1 MMNNKN
7 RTANK
12 ILSDMNF
19 FDYLKEKVGDRKT
32 KTGAYYN
39 LLEKTSAGFITP
51 FLKNHQYVLQ
61 DNQCH
66 VTISD
71 LAEDWHWHRATV
83 RSFLDRLEEMGQIHR
98 TRFAKSIVITMS
110 FTQADNGTG
119 SSSEDAGSPDVMTD
133 ELDAALAKWVF
144 GDMLIIDLEEICGQY
159 FKKRLDEFTTN
170 EPYNEADESMSDL
183 DSNKKKIVKEIV
195 GRIAMAGLQ
204 REIHKSRFDST
215 TAFIDFFNNDLLS
228 DWGELLEVTKLI
240 TKLILEGNLEETDAS
255 SELRKTLLTLCKP
268 FKASLAEYQENKKAL
283 L

>member
-1 MMNNKN
+1 
-7 RTANK
+7 
-12 ILSDMNF
+12 
-19 FDYLKEKVGDRKT
+19 
-32 KTGAYYN
+32 
-39 LLEKTSAGFITP
+39 
-51 FLKNHQYVLQ
+51 
-61 DNQCH
+61 
-66 VTISD
+66 
-71 LAEDWHWHRATV
+71 
-83 RSFLDRLEEMGQIHR
+83 
-98 TRFAKSIVITMS
+98 MS
-110 FTQADNGTG
+110 FTHADNGTG

-159 FKKRLDEFTTN
+159 FKKRLYEFTTN
-170 EPYNEADESMSDL
+170 EPYNETDESMSDF
-183 DSNKKKIVKEIV
+183 DSKKKKIVKEIV

-215 TAFIDFFNNDLLS
+215 TAFIDFFNNDLFS

-240 TKLILEGNLEETDAS
+240 TKLILEGRLEKTDAS